1 MALPRLRLRFS
12 RELVCFLVVGGLG
25 YVVDVVAFNLL
36 LSHAPFSR
44 WDPTYARTAAM
55 AAAMVVTFTG
65 NRWWTWQDGARGDGR
80 REAVLFV
87 FFNVVGLLISL
98 ATLVVSHDL
107 LGLTSRLS
115 DNVSANV
122 VGLGLATAFRFWSYR
137 TFVFAAVAT
146 DGSEPVGTQRV
157 AA

>member
-1 MALPRLRLRFS
+1 VALPLSRLRLS

-25 YVVDVVAFNLL
+25 YVVDVVAFNVL
-36 LSHAPFSR
+36 LSHAPFSG
-44 WDPTYARTAAM
+44 WDPTYARIVAM

-65 NRWWTWQDGARGDGR
+65 NRWWTWQDSPRQDRR

-87 FFNVVGLLISL
+87 LFNLVGLVISL

-107 LGLTSRLS
+107 LGLTSRLD
-115 DNVSANV
+115 DNISANV
-122 VGLGLATAFRFWSYR
+122 IGLGLATAFRFWSYR
-137 TFVFAAVAT
+137 TFVFGAGAE
-146 DGSEPVGTQRV
+146 DSEPAESERV